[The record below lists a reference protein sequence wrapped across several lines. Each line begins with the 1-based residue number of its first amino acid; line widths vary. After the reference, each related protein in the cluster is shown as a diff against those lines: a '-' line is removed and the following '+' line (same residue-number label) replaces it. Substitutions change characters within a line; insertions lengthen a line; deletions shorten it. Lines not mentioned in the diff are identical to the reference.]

1 MQFWVHGMAWEDA
14 YVGIRSLDR
23 ARVQAASGIA
33 LGILWM
39 LLDKASCRRVHGR
52 VTFYLC
58 SSRSRAGTGETG
70 DDLSGRDFL
79 QLASFGLWKHF
90 LECG

>member
-1 MQFWVHGMAWEDA
+1 MP
-14 YVGIRSLDR
+14 IRSLDR
-23 ARVQAASGIA
+23 ARVQAVSGIA

-52 VTFYLC
+52 VTFFLC
-58 SSRSRAGTGETG
+58 SSKSRAGMGETG
-70 DDLSGRDFL
+70 DDFSGRDSL
-79 QLASFGLWKHF
+79 QLASFDLWEHG